1 MRTNATIQQAAT
13 DQGVREL
20 RDEIRENVQREIDA
34 ARREGRM
41 TRREEQAL
49 DQAERALRGQRR
61 EDEAGMRAPPP
72 PPDVPRITIQRDG
85 QAVVVGG
92 PTADQG
98 TTQPP
103 MPPWMMA
110 PRVPQEAVD
119 ISIAFFVM
127 IAVIIVGLPLARA
140 FARRMDRKT
149 VQPAAIPTELQ
160 EQLRRLETA
169 VDTMAVEIERISE
182 GQRFS
187 SGLLREMHPL
197 LQRSQSA
204 LAAAPALGERN
215 ANGGGR

>member
-1 MRTNATIQQAAT
+1 MRTDATVQQAT
-13 DQGVREL
+13 TEQSVREL
-20 RDEIRENVQREIDA
+20 RDEIRQNMQREFEA
-34 ARREGRM
+34 ARKEGRM
-41 TRREEQAL
+41 TRREERAL
-49 DQAERALRGQRR
+49 TEAERALRNQRR
-61 EDEAGMRAPPP
+61 EDEAGVPGPPP
-72 PPDVPRITIQRDG
+72 PPDVPRITIQHDG

-92 PTADQG
+92 SAADQG
-98 TTQPP
+98 TTEAPV
-103 MPPWMMA
+103 PPWMMQ
-110 PRVPQEAVD
+110 PQVPQEAVD

-127 IAVIIVGLPLARA
+127 IAFIIVGLPLARA

-197 LQRSQSA
+197 LQRSQ
-204 LAAAPALGERN
+204 AAPTVPALGERN